1 MAKVFGIAILLIGMI
16 LVTTLIGTLFLYA
29 GWNWGLVPA
38 LQLHTLD
45 GGPEGLCLHEIGLGT
60 AFWLSMCLSTIG
72 GFFKT
77 SVSTK
82 D

>member
-16 LVTTLIGTLFLYA
+16 LVSTLIGTLFLYA

-38 LQLHTLD
+38 L
-45 GGPEGLCLHEIGLGT
+45 EGSAMRLHEVGLAT
-60 AFWLSMCLSTIG
+60 TFWLSMCLSTIG

-77 SVSTK
+77 SVSSS
-82 D
+82 

>member
-1 MAKVFGIAILLIGMI
+1 MAKVLGIAILLIGMI

-38 LQLHTLD
+38 LADSKMQLR
-45 GGPEGLCLHEIGLGT
+45 EIGLGT
-60 AFWLSMCLSTIG
+60 TFWLSMCLSTIG

-82 D
+82 E

>member
-16 LVTTLIGTLFLYA
+16 LVSTLIGTLFLYA

-38 LQLHTLD
+38 LEGSALHLR
-45 GGPEGLCLHEIGLGT
+45 EIGLAT
-60 AFWLSMCLSTIG
+60 TFWLSMCLSTIG

-77 SVSTK
+77 SVSSSS
-82 D
+82 

>member
-1 MAKVFGIAILLIGMI
+1 MAKVLGIGILLVGMI
-16 LVTTLIGTLFLYA
+16 LITTLIGTLFLYA

-38 LQLHTLD
+38 TQ
-45 GGPEGLCLHEIGLGT
+45 GLVKEVGLGT

-82 D
+82 E

>member
-1 MAKVFGIAILLIGMI
+1 MAKVVGIGILLVGMI
-16 LVTTLIGTLFLYA
+16 LIATLIGTVFLYM

-38 LQLHTLD
+38 LEGSALHLR
-45 GGPEGLCLHEIGLGT
+45 EIGFAT

-77 SVSTK
+77 SVTTRES
-82 D
+82 

>member
-1 MAKVFGIAILLIGMI
+1 MAKVLGIGILLVGMI

-38 LQLHTLD
+38 TGFLK
-45 GGPEGLCLHEIGLGT
+45 EVSLGT

-82 D
+82 E

>member
-1 MAKVFGIAILLIGMI
+1 MGKILGIGILLVAMI

-38 LQLHTLD
+38 LEGSHMQLR
-45 GGPEGLCLHEIGLGT
+45 EIGLST
-60 AFWLSMCLSTIG
+60 TFWLSMCLSTIG

-77 SVSTK
+77 SVSSSSS
-82 D
+82 